1 MNKVLMAVLTLCFMA
16 AAAGAAGKRVTV
28 DVGDRPF
35 LGPADASVTVIEFL
49 DFQ

>member
-1 MNKVLMAVLTLCFMA
+1 MKKGVMAMLVLCLLATA
-16 AAAGAAGKRVTV
+16 SGAAGNRVTV

-35 LGPADASVTVIEFL
+35 LGPADAPVTIVEFL